1 MNKLTDKFILSNG
14 VGIDCIGFGTWLAPD
29 GEVAINSVAEAL
41 KLGYRHI
48 DTAAVY
54 GNETSVGAAIKKS
67 GLKRE
72 EIFVTSKLWNTER
85 GYEKTLK
92 AFDKT
97 MERLQ
102 LDYLDL
108 YLIHWPAHKNQY
120 GNWEEVNL
128 STWSA
133 FIELYKKGRIRAI
146 GVSNFLPHHLRA
158 LMETE
163 VKPMVNQIEFHPGF
177 MQEETV
183 EFCNKNGI
191 IVEAWSPLGRGKILE
206 NETLLGIAAK
216 YNKTVAQLCIRWCL
230 QNGAL
235 PLPKSVTPSRIAEN
249 ADVFDFIISKED
261 MEIINAIKN
270 CGCSGHNPDTFGM
283 D

>member
-14 VGIDCIGFGTWLAPD
+14 VGIDCVGYGTWLTPD
-29 GEVAINSVAEAL
+29 GEVAVNAVAEAL

-48 DTAAVY
+48 DTAAIY
-54 GNETSVGAAIKKS
+54 GNEVSVGAAIKQS
-67 GLKRE
+67 GLPRE

-85 GYEKTLK
+85 GYEKTLA
-92 AFDKT
+92 AFDET
-97 MERLQ
+97 MEKLG

-120 GNWEEVNL
+120 DNFDEVNL
-128 STWSA
+128 STWKA
-133 FIELYKKGRIRAI
+133 FIELYKKGRIKAI
-146 GVSNFLPHHLRA
+146 GVSNFLPHHLSA
-158 LMETE
+158 LMQTE

-177 MQEETV
+177 MQEETL
-183 EFCNKNGI
+183 EYCQKNGI
-191 IVEAWSPLGRGKILE
+191 IVEAWSPLGRGEMLQ
-206 NETLLGIAAK
+206 NETLLGIAKK

-230 QNGAL
+230 QNGTL

-249 ADVFDFIISKED
+249 ANVFDFEISNED
-261 MEIINAIKN
+261 MKTINEMEY
-270 CGCSGHNPDTFGM
+270 CGGSGLNPDTFGM